1 MNPNDKPAAFPQGF
15 GLDNAERLPL
25 PARETMTDAQ
35 RAAADTIINGP
46 RKAIFGPFIPLLRTP
61 ALMEHV
67 GKTGETLRFYGSL
80 PDAVRELVMCVVAR
94 ETGNQFEWQ
103 THAPLA
109 LAAGVPPDAIDALA
123 EGRRPRGL
131 RAGDACAAEFAA
143 ELMLRNGVSDVTY
156 AETVACFGEA
166 GAVELTVLV
175 GYFVMVC
182 WVMNVAR
189 TPGPAGA
196 KVPGLEAFPN

>member
-1 MNPNDKPAAFPQGF
+1 MSDATRSTSQGF
-15 GLDNAERLPL
+15 GAGDERLPL
-25 PARETMTDAQ
+25 PARESMNDAQ
-35 RAAADTIINGP
+35 RAAADAIIAGP

-67 GKTGETLRFYGSL
+67 GKTGETLRFYGAL
-80 PDAVRELVMCVVAR
+80 PDAVRELVMCAVAR
-94 ETGNQFEWQ
+94 EKGNQFEWQ

-109 LAAGVPPDAIDALA
+109 VKAGVPQEAIDAVA

-131 RAGDACAAEFAA
+131 RAGEACAVEFAS

-175 GYFVMVC
+175 GYFTMVC

-189 TPGPAGA
+189 TPGPAGSA
-196 KVPGLEAFPN
+196 TPGLTGFPV